1 MKKIISLSLI
11 VLLLVKCSSDTEVL
25 DIPLTSSSQE
35 AIDLFTTGVLNS
47 NNGNRLLAQNNN
59 LMNDAINKVNKLDPD
74 FHVVNAIRAL
84 YFNEG
89 MSLETINAII
99 NTAYDNRNSVS
110 EIENVII
117 SSIYE
122 QIISGNLV
130 KAESILEESLKK
142 YPNYSYLWIYTGNF
156 QNTVLLNP
164 KKSQISW
171 EKALE
176 INPNSARAK
185 ILLSQLHFVTGQITT
200 LSKDEMNQEKS
211 ISLIKDAE
219 INDSKNYL
227 YSRLLGN
234 IYRARGEYD
243 KSLEAY
249 AKAQSL
255 MEDKNSSQYNLLDL
269 LSGHNYLFKKNFK
282 KSRELY
288 IQSSKDSEDGLP
300 NMLVTFWTAHTYLYE
315 KKYGEAIKVV
325 DDVEIKINS
334 LDKLDPI
341 RKINALAN
349 CDWQKFLTY
358 GHSQMKEDAY
368 ESVKN
373 RNAHLD
379 ELKIL
384 RSAIASSDEEIL
396 RISLTTEIDKGFL
409 EIWSLILFGEFEDA
423 FSKLKS
429 YSQLS
434 SEYLIYDSKAMVNFY
449 KLSGYLNLMSGNLE
463 ASISFYNQI
472 PRELLDADNYHLYFY
487 ALAIKSKGQKEKS
500 TELFKYLA
508 NYNFAGWE
516 NSIVRSLAQI
526 QLDEV

>member
-1 MKKIISLSLI
+1 
-11 VLLLVKCSSDTEVL
+11 
-25 DIPLTSSSQE
+25 
-35 AIDLFTTGVLNS
+35 
-47 NNGNRLLAQNNN
+47 
-59 LMNDAINKVNKLDPD
+59 
-74 FHVVNAIRAL
+74 
-84 YFNEG
+84 
-89 MSLETINAII
+89 
-99 NTAYDNRNSVS
+99 
-110 EIENVII
+110 
-117 SSIYE
+117 
-122 QIISGNLV
+122 
-130 KAESILEESLKK
+130 
-142 YPNYSYLWIYTGNF
+142 
-156 QNTVLLNP
+156 
-164 KKSQISW
+164 
-171 EKALE
+171 
-176 INPNSARAK
+176 
-185 ILLSQLHFVTGQITT
+185 
-200 LSKDEMNQEKS
+200 
-211 ISLIKDAE
+211 
-219 INDSKNYL
+219 
-227 YSRLLGN
+227 
-234 IYRARGEYD
+234 
-243 KSLEAY
+243 
-249 AKAQSL
+249 
-255 MEDKNSSQYNLLDL
+255 
-269 LSGHNYLFKKNFK
+269 
-282 KSRELY
+282 
-288 IQSSKDSEDGLP
+288 
-300 NMLVTFWTAHTYLYE
+300 MLVTFWTAHTYLYE

-368 ESVKN
+368 ESVKK